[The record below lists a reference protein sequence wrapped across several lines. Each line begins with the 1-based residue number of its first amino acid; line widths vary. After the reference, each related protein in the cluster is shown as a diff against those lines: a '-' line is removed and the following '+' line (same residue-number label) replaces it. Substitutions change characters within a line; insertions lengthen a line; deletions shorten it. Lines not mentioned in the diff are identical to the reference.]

1 MIKLS
6 KIHDEYLQ
14 QIRDKYPMLYC
25 LGDAWAIDTYKQ
37 LEEGVLKEFI
47 ATVPA
52 EKTKERLQALIPDL
66 DITIKDEIRDTVS
79 IKIVIKPYTI
89 HRIDD
94 ILNHMKKYGWF
105 MAFWYTWAVK
115 FRFTDTFK
123 EDLLKVTNQYGE
135 ATLVYEAVKDREDDV
150 EDYYFH
156 ITPDIYIQKI
166 DKVGLSP
173 KTQSKLVYHPGRVY
187 LMKPGIQEYILDR
200 TAELLYQN
208 IKKEVKHEVS
218 YMQIY
223 KIYTKE
229 IKNFKVHVDPNFLL
243 GEGAVFTLNN
253 IPPSSLE
260 KYRQIPISDFET
272 YDGE

>member
-1 MIKLS
+1 
-6 KIHDEYLQ
+6 
-14 QIRDKYPMLYC
+14 MLYC
-25 LGDAWAIDTYKQ
+25 LGDAWAINTYKQ

-52 EKTKERLQALIPDL
+52 EKTKERLQALIPGTDVR
-66 DITIKDEIRDTVS
+66 IVDELRDTVS
-79 IKIVIKPYTI
+79 IKIVVNKDNIN
-89 HRIDD
+89 RLDD
-94 ILNHMKKYGWF
+94 ILNHMERYGWF
-105 MAFWYTWAVK
+105 MSLWYSWGVESKYTNAFK
-115 FRFTDTFK
+115 K
-123 EDLLKVTNQYGE
+123 DLQKVMNEHGE
-135 ATLVYEAVKDREDDV
+135 AVLVYEAVKDREDDV

-156 ITPDIYIQKI
+156 ITPDIYVQKI
-166 DKVGLSP
+166 DKIGLSP

-187 LMKPGIQEYILDR
+187 LLKPGIQEYVLDR

-208 IKKEVKHEVS
+208 IKKEVKHEVR

-223 KIYTKE
+223 KIYTKG

-260 KYRQIPISDFET
+260 KYRQIPISNL
-272 YDGE
+272 